1 MLILQQSQ
9 DVVLPNEAYRH
20 TDFCYS
26 FESFDCHYLFSGIA
40 SSFVN
45 FSVGTFGYSLEEGV
59 PLYEFE
65 RFHLA
70 NQSIIVIYSGLK
82 T

>member
-9 DVVLPNEAYRH
+9 DVVLPDEAYGQS
-20 TDFCYS
+20 DFRYG

-40 SSFVN
+40 SSFIN
-45 FSVGTFGYSLEEGV
+45 FSVGTLGYSLEEGV

-65 RFHLA
+65 RLHLLIKA
-70 NQSIIVIYSGLK
+70 LL
-82 T
+82 